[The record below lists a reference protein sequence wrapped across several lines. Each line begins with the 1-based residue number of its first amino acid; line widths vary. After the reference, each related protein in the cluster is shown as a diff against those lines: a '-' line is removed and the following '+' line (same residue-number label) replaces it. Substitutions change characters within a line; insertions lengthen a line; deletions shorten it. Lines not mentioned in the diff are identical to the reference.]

1 MILICFVHFNIL
13 NEHVFYI
20 WSNAL
25 ETKWGFSG
33 MPCLISR
40 GCAGKVVCSSL
51 MLIPLLSLGNCIN
64 YYSPPFQVFNHILS
78 HSYIIFK
85 KKHVKTT
92 SYENHL
98 KSTFSVVKFLFFGT
112 NIHTFQALRWMQLWW
127 PSSGQLQQRGA
138 PRAVS
143 TKQGIAP
150 ARSARELWLYLYI
163 IYIYIMYDLF

>member
-1 MILICFVHFNIL
+1 MWLIPQTRPIDGRWTRRRRKRARPGEHRGNGVPLRFLRGFSRRGYEIQVWMRAHSVGDFVPVKWGFQWVILICFVHFNIL

-85 KKHVKTT
+85 KTC
-92 SYENHL
+92 
-98 KSTFSVVKFLFFGT
+98 
-112 NIHTFQALRWMQLWW
+112 
-127 PSSGQLQQRGA
+127 
-138 PRAVS
+138 
-143 TKQGIAP
+143 
-150 ARSARELWLYLYI
+150 
-163 IYIYIMYDLF
+163 